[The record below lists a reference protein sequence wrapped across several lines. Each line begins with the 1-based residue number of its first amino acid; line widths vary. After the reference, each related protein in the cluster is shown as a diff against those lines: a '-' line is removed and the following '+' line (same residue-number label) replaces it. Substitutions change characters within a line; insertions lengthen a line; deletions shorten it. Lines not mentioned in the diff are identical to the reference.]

1 MLELQVVLPREQ
13 KIIEWD
19 KASPTFCEIKERLGN
34 CGVAKGW
41 CVEILREGE
50 YVSPDDDMRLKDCKK
65 LTVRASPIAET
76 VPVGEG
82 PSTAFASGWSLNS
95 VYLSYDSQKGISNWW
110 WPTSCVQS
118 ISWKLFIHHL
128 TETVGTMVSKPIGS
142 FCPFWLQGSPKL
154 WCVKELYILPTTFF
168 LPAD

>member
-1 MLELQVVLPREQ
+1 MLELQVELPRER

-65 LTVRASPIAET
+65 LTVRASPIAER

-82 PSTAFASGWSLNS
+82 PSTAFAPGWSLNT
-95 VYLSYDSQKGISNWW
+95 VYLTFDSQDCISNWW
-110 WPTSCVQS
+110 WLHPVCSPFLENCSYPSLQKCRDFLSPIHFLIIVHTPPYRN
-118 ISWKLFIHHL
+118 SWDS
-128 TETVGTMVSKPIGS
+128 G
-142 FCPFWLQGSPKL
+142 
-154 WCVKELYILPTTFF
+154 
-168 LPAD
+168 

>member
-34 CGVAKGW
+34 CGVAKDW

-95 VYLSYDSQKGISNWW
+95 STCLMILRKASQTGGGLHPVCS
-110 WPTSCVQS
+110 
-118 ISWKLFIHHL
+118 
-128 TETVGTMVSKPIGS
+128 
-142 FCPFWLQGSPKL
+142 PFLENCLYTTLQKQLGPWLANP
-154 WCVKELYILPTTFF
+154 
-168 LPAD
+168 